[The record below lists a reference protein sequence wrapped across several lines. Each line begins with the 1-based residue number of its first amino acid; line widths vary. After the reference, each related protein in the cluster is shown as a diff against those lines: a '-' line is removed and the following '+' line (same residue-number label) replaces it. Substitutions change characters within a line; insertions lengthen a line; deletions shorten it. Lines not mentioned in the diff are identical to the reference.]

1 MAKHAQIGRG
11 RKVVSVFVATSG
23 RGLSRP
29 LRGQE
34 WRKDLLTSWLFQT
47 CIKLQT
53 SLDRRFLRFGMT
65 VQEASVLLRCVEARR
80 ITPGQLAIA
89 LGRDK
94 GKITRFVDRLESSRL
109 LTRDIDRRDRRFSI
123 LKPTSKGKQVARALA
138 SVFDSIRKELFVGIL
153 ESDVLRLGKMLPQLH
168 KNAVHVGSRHECDA
182 VRRRQRIGSRGM
194 KTEGSQTS
202 QPQIAADILTPSP
215 NGCTANTVPPEQERR
230 ESEPIRHQQSGEE
243 NTCLG
248 KLVVEHE
255 ELVLK

>member
-1 MAKHAQIGRG
+1 MGKHAQIGR
-11 RKVVSVFVATSG
+11 RKIVSVFVATSG
-23 RGLSRP
+23 RGLPKP

-109 LTRDIDRRDRRFSI
+109 LTRDIDPRDRRFSI
-123 LKPTSKGKQVARALA
+123 LKPTAKGKQVARALVF
-138 SVFDSIRKELFVGIL
+138 VFDSIRKELFAGIL
-153 ESDVLRLGKMLPQLH
+153 ESDVRRLGKMLPQLH
-168 KNAVHVGSRHECDA
+168 KNAVHVGLRHKCDA
-182 VRRRQRIGSRGM
+182 PRGRKRIGSH
-194 KTEGSQTS
+194 E
-202 QPQIAADILTPSP
+202 QPGTHQIAGDILTPSP
-215 NGCTANTVPPEQERR
+215 NGHAANNG
-230 ESEPIRHQQSGEE
+230 SY
-243 NTCLG
+243 
-248 KLVVEHE
+248 
-255 ELVLK
+255 